1 MLLITAKKEPPVA
14 GQRKEEPSVVKES
27 QENQQSVIEDSQPS
41 SDAEN
46 IQASPE
52 NKAIHSSNT
61 DLNEAL
67 QDKQSPQTSQETISS
82 ENDETP
88 LNPRVVSVGQ
98 NEVFCAATGRPCTNP
113 SSEHAHEHNVD
124 SASQTETLNSENVD
138 SETRTSP
145 EDSSIDSDSET
156 STEATQSRQIT
167 NDCSSLVNEQNS
179 RSTEHKNDEEA
190 EDEHPENVDAT
201 VRT

>member
-46 IQASPE
+46 IQASRE

-113 SSEHAHEHNVD
+113 SSEHAHVD
-124 SASQTETLNSENVD
+124 SASQAETLNSENVD

>member
-14 GQRKEEPSVVKES
+14 GQRKEPSVVKES

-46 IQASPE
+46 IQASRE

>member
-1 MLLITAKKEPPVA
+1 MITAKKEPPVA
-14 GQRKEEPSVVKES
+14 GQLEEEPSVAKES

-179 RSTEHKNDEEA
+179 RSTEHKNVEEA

>member
-14 GQRKEEPSVVKES
+14 GQRKEPSVVKES

-179 RSTEHKNDEEA
+179 RSTEHKNVEEA

>member
-14 GQRKEEPSVVKES
+14 GQRKEPSVVKES

-124 SASQTETLNSENVD
+124 SASQAETLNSENVD

-145 EDSSIDSDSET
+145 EGSSIDSDSET

>member
-14 GQRKEEPSVVKES
+14 GQRKEPSVVKES

>member
-14 GQRKEEPSVVKES
+14 GQRKEPSVVKES

-124 SASQTETLNSENVD
+124 SASQAETLNSENVD